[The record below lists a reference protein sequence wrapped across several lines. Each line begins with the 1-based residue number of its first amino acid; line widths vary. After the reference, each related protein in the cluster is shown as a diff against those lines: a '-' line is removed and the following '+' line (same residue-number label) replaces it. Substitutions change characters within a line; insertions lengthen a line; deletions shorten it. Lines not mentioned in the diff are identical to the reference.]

1 MSKKL
6 ISMGSLLIT
15 IIFFSM
21 FIGPVKIPLDFWL
34 LKNKSYYETIIYDI
48 RLPRIILSCIIGGSM
63 SLAGAV
69 YQSVFRNPLASPD
82 ILGTAFGCAFGAAVG
97 ILLSGNLIFIQ
108 FFSLISGILSTLA
121 VFYIAKKDEHIDILS
136 LVISGIVVGSF
147 FSALLGLAKYFADP
161 DNKLPAITFWL
172 MGSFSD
178 VGYKDVA
185 IGLACLIPICV
196 IYYKRW
202 FLNVASLE
210 DEEAMALGFDIHK
223 FRMLMIGL
231 STLLVSISISLV
243 GIIGWV
249 GLVVPHMARLVV
261 GHDNKYVVVASLVI
275 GALFVLLCDDIA
287 RSLTT
292 GEIPIGI
299 VTSFISAPLFGFLY
313 KMNYAKNK

>member
-261 GHDNKYVVVASLVI
+261 GHDNKYVVVASLII

>member
-1 MSKKL
+1 MRLKIFYL
-6 ISMGSLLIT
+6 FVLLVFSIALS
-15 IIFFSM
+15 IFV
-21 FIGPVKIPLDFWL
+21 GPIKVPFDFWF
-34 LKNKSYYETIIYDI
+34 LKNKSYYETIVYDV
-48 RLPRIILSCIIGGSM
+48 RLPRIILSCVVGGSM
-63 SLAGAV
+63 SLAGVV

-97 ILLSGNLIFIQ
+97 ILLSGNLILIQ
-108 FFSLISGILSTLA
+108 LFSLISGILSTFA
-121 VFYIAKKDEHIDILS
+121 VFYIARKDGHIDILS
-136 LVISGIVVGSF
+136 LVISGIIVGSF
-147 FSALLGLAKYFADP
+147 FSSLLGLAKYFADP

-185 IGLACLIPICV
+185 IGLVCLIPICV

-202 FLNVASLE
+202 FLNVANLE
-210 DEEAMALGFDIHK
+210 DEEAIAIGFDIHR
-223 FRMLMIGL
+223 FRILMIGL

-261 GHDNKYVVVASLVI
+261 GYDNKYVVVASLII

>member
-6 ISMGSLLIT
+6 IFMASLLIA
-15 IIFFSM
+15 IIFFSI

-34 LKNKSYYETIIYDI
+34 LKNKSYYEIIIYDI

-82 ILGTAFGCAFGAAVG
+82 ILGTAFGCAFGAAIG

-108 FFSLISGILSTLA
+108 LFSLISGILSTLA

-136 LVISGIVVGSF
+136 IIISGIIVGSF
-147 FSALLGLAKYFADP
+147 FSSLLGLAKYFADP

-178 VGYKDVA
+178 VGYKDVV
-185 IGLACLIPICV
+185 IGLVCLIPIWV

-261 GHDNKYVVVASLVI
+261 GYDNKYVVVASLII